1 MRSRSGERAE
11 SADWGACRHRLE
23 RRLAVGGFLV
33 GMALGGLLGG
43 FSVPDQRRLGSG
55 EDDPRRPTADL
66 RTLPRTRW
74 AHGGVVSHRPAVSE
88 VGR

>member
-1 MRSRSGERAE
+1 MIQPLIVWREEEHDYVR
-11 SADWGACRHRLE
+11 
-23 RRLAVGGFLV
+23 
-33 GMALGGLLGG
+33 LLGG

-66 RTLPRTRW
+66 RTLPPRPRW